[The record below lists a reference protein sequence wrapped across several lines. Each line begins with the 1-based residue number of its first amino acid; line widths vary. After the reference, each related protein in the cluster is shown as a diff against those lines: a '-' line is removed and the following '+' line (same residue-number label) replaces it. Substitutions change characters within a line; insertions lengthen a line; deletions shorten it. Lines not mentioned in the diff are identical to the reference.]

1 MGLLCRV
8 EGWPLQ
14 PPMSETSQ
22 ESMLGQTTRLIGK
35 LSWIG
40 EPPVVT
46 VTRGGQTVRIDAE
59 LAPGDAQWR
68 ELAQLAAAAM
78 VLSHSRPLWL
88 WTVRD
93 GGSMLYNKLRL
104 PNLVAWRGIYGE
116 HPTPTP
122 SWSPEQVRKDRAL
135 DAKVRYL
142 LSQVIEAE
150 MRALHIR
157 FPDPVN
163 NIPKPSRLMLF
174 DYQPEEGW
182 KQAGMTA
189 RALALVGRSMFQ
201 LDGRRSRDGLWHL
214 SLRVEVFN
222 PNEVPL
228 AGARV
233 QVRMRDDDGGLLGV
247 YEASSPDIP
256 PGGVRLITSSGE
268 IELGAALVS
277 TIDIGCEALLS
288 RTTDF
293 QASIREV

>member
-1 MGLLCRV
+1 MH
-8 EGWPLQ
+8 
-14 PPMSETSQ
+14 
-22 ESMLGQTTRLIGK
+22 GQASRLIGK

-40 EPPVVT
+40 EPPTVS
-46 VTRGGQTVRIDAE
+46 VTRDGQTIRIDAE

-68 ELAQLAAAAM
+68 ELAQLAAVAM
-78 VLSHSRPLWL
+78 VLSHARPLWL

-93 GGSMLYNKLRL
+93 GGSMLYGKLKL

-122 SWSPEQVRKDRAL
+122 AWSPDQVRKDRAL

-142 LSQVIEAE
+142 LSQVIASE

-157 FPDPVN
+157 FPDPIN
-163 NIPKPSRLMLF
+163 NIPKPARLMLF
-174 DYQPEEGW
+174 NYLPAEGW
-182 KQAGMTA
+182 KQAGVAA

-201 LDGRRSRDGLWHL
+201 LDGRRSRDGIWHV

-228 AGARV
+228 AGAQV
-233 QVRMRDDDGGLLGV
+233 QVRMRDEAGGLLGIF
-247 YEASSPDIP
+247 EASSPDIP

-268 IELGAALVS
+268 VVLGTLLVS

-288 RTTDF
+288 RSVDF
-293 QASIREV
+293 QATIREV